1 MSGEIQDFDHH
12 AKMVPMYHYGAFG
25 LVVVPLFYFAAITIT
40 GFSLERL
47 MMTALAMGVILTGF
61 FARIF
66 PLGVQDRVIRIEER
80 ARLEGLLPEDL
91 KGRIGEI
98 TTTQLV
104 GLRFASDEEVA
115 ELTRRVLNGEFADRK
130 SIKQAIQNWRADHQ
144 RI

>member
-1 MSGEIQDFDHH
+1 M
-12 AKMVPMYHYGAFG
+12 MV
-25 LVVVPLFYFAAITIT
+25 
-40 GFSLERL
+40 
-47 MMTALAMGVILTGF
+47 ALAMGVILMGF

-80 ARLEGLLPEDL
+80 ERLMGLLPEDL